1 MPRRSPSGWAPFL
14 AAAMVAAGIA
24 TLGAAPARA
33 QDDNIA
39 PPPPPPGDDAAA
51 PEDVPPPQ
59 TEPPARPPDQQT
71 FEQSLSPY
79 GHWVDTP
86 EYGRVWIPDEGTDWQ
101 PYTDGQWVD
110 TDYGW
115 TFASTVPWGWAV
127 FHYGRWG
134 FGPELGWFWVPGFT
148 WAPAWVG
155 WRSYPGFAC
164 WSPLAPRGFVFHGR
178 WPGWVVVD
186 RQHFTRPISRF
197 ALPRGQA
204 GSITHAASPVRGF
217 ASTRAA
223 GGRGPRAEA
232 PRRRQ
237 AAVTETASAQGR
249 APERVPFLD
258 ASQQRLP
265 RRQRLSRWRLPKQRR
280 QLPRR
285 RRLPK
290 RWRLRR

>member
-51 PEDVPPPQ
+51 PEDVSPPQ

-115 TFASTVPWGWAV
+115 TFASTVPWGDRKSTRLNSSHLVISYAV
-127 FHYGRWG
+127 FCLKKKKIKQEVKGK
-134 FGPELGWFWVPGFT
+134 
-148 WAPAWVG
+148 
-155 WRSYPGFAC
+155 
-164 WSPLAPRGFVFHGR
+164 
-178 WPGWVVVD
+178 
-186 RQHFTRPISRF
+186 
-197 ALPRGQA
+197 GQQN
-204 GSITHAASPVRGF
+204 S
-217 ASTRAA
+217 
-223 GGRGPRAEA
+223 
-232 PRRRQ
+232 
-237 AAVTETASAQGR
+237 
-249 APERVPFLD
+249 
-258 ASQQRLP
+258 
-265 RRQRLSRWRLPKQRR
+265 
-280 QLPRR
+280 
-285 RRLPK
+285 
-290 RWRLRR
+290 